1 MNLLINLLFADL
13 EKQQKTPNMKN
24 SIYYLIALIILSSCK
39 TTTMEE
45 KFEWLPSE
53 SAPKLYPMEIY
64 NGHLFFEDGNSV
76 YIPCSA
82 LAHSGWGNDGST
94 HVTGDDFKPVPIRLE
109 VTWASFVENKFYTGS
124 WALPKEKMTKLFK
137 EGVVAYRTKKKKTYN
152 QIIVGLAPGGVAVVW
167 MYGEGNQVE
176 IGRFQAKET
185 QVAMKDFV
193 PNNPTISQ
201 KEYMDLS
208 TELPEAIKNIE
219 QKGGIEF
226 GLWDT
231 YRKKYNWKTN
241 IDIPNYTF
249 EKIAIEMFNGERETL
264 FDEALLKNEFKERA
278 IPDYMSFIITN
289 PKGIHYVFEF
299 KNIDEKE
306 IFNLFQQADAS
317 KPIEI
322 VLRMNEDLSNRKLIF
337 KQGDKEIPIK
347 KIDLDNMW
355 EYKK

>member
-1 MNLLINLLFADL
+1 
-13 EKQQKTPNMKN
+13 
-24 SIYYLIALIILSSCK
+24 
-39 TTTMEE
+39 MEE

-53 SAPKLYPMEIY
+53 SAPKLYPMNIY

-82 LAHSGWGNDGST
+82 LAHSGWGNIGST
-94 HVTGDDFKPVPIRLE
+94 HVVGDDFKPVPVRLE

-137 EGVVAYRTKKKKTYN
+137 EGVVNYKTKKKSRYSRIK
-152 QIIVGLAPGGVAVVW
+152 VGLAPGGVAVVW

-176 IGRFQAKET
+176 IGRYQAKET
-185 QVAMKDFV
+185 QVSMKDFV

-201 KEYMDLS
+201 EEYMDMS
-208 TELPEAIKNIE
+208 VRCPEAIENIK

-231 YRKKYNWKTN
+231 YRKKYNWRTN

-249 EKIAIEMFNGERETL
+249 ENSSMEMFNGEREDL

-278 IPDYMSFIITN
+278 IPDYLSFIITN
-289 PKGIHYVFEF
+289 PKGKHYVFEF
-299 KNIDEKE
+299 KNIDETE
-306 IFNLFQQADAS
+306 IFNLFKQVDAT

-322 VLRMNEDLSNRKLIF
+322 VLKMNEDLSNRRLVL
-337 KQGDKEIPIK
+337 KQEDKEFPIT

>member
-1 MNLLINLLFADL
+1 
-13 EKQQKTPNMKN
+13 
-24 SIYYLIALIILSSCK
+24 
-39 TTTMEE
+39 MEE

-64 NGHLFFEDGNSV
+64 NGHLFFEDGNSIYV
-76 YIPCSA
+76 PSSA

-94 HVTGDDFKPVPIRLE
+94 HVVGDDFKPVPVRLE

-124 WALPKEKMTKLFK
+124 WTLPKEKMTKLFK
-137 EGVVAYRTKKKKTYN
+137 EGVVNYRTKKKKTYN

-176 IGRFQAKET
+176 IGRYQAEET
-185 QVAMKDFV
+185 QVSMKDFV
-193 PNNPTISQ
+193 PNNPKISQ
-201 KEYMDLS
+201 EEYMDLS
-208 TELPEAIKNIE
+208 TELPEAIENIK

-231 YRKKYNWKTN
+231 YRKKYNWRTN

-249 EKIAIEMFNGERETL
+249 ENSSMEMFNGEREDL

-278 IPDYMSFIITN
+278 IPDYLSFIITN
-289 PKGIHYVFEF
+289 PKGKHYVFEF
-299 KNIDEKE
+299 KNIDETE
-306 IFNLFQQADAS
+306 IFNLFKQVDAT

-322 VLRMNEDLSNRKLIF
+322 VLKMNEDLSNRRLVL
-337 KQGDKEIPIK
+337 KQEDKEFPIT

>member
-1 MNLLINLLFADL
+1 
-13 EKQQKTPNMKN
+13 
-24 SIYYLIALIILSSCK
+24 
-39 TTTMEE
+39 MEE
-45 KFEWLPSE
+45 KFEWLPTE

-64 NGHLFFEDGNSV
+64 NGHLFFENGNSIYV
-76 YIPCSA
+76 PCSGMA
-82 LAHSGWGNDGST
+82 YDGWGNIGST
-94 HVTGDDFKPVPIRLE
+94 HVVGDDFKPVPVRLE
-109 VTWASFVENKFYTGS
+109 VTWASFVENKFYTGN

-137 EGVVAYRTKKKKTYN
+137 EGVVNYNTKKRSRYSR
-152 QIIVGLAPGGVAVVW
+152 IIVGLAPGGVAVVW

-176 IGRFQAKET
+176 IGRYQAKET

-193 PNNPTISQ
+193 PNNPKISQ
-201 KEYMDLS
+201 EEYMDLS
-208 TELPEAIKNIE
+208 KELPEAIENIK

-231 YRKKYNWKTN
+231 YRKKYNWRTN

-264 FDEALLKNEFKERA
+264 FDEPLLKNEFKERA
-278 IPDYMSFIITN
+278 IPDYLSFIITN
-289 PKGIHYVFEF
+289 PKGKHYVFEF
-299 KNIDEKE
+299 KNIDETE
-306 IFNLFQQADAS
+306 IFNLFKQVDAT

-322 VLRMNEDLSNRKLIF
+322 VLKMNEDLSNRRLVF
-337 KQGDKEIPIK
+337 KQEDKEFPIT